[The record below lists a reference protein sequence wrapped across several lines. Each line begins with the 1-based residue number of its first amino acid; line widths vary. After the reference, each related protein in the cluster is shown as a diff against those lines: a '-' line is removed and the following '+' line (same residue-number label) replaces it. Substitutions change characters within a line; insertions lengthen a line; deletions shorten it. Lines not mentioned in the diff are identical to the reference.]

1 MMSRVWLDSWS
12 MASVCRART
21 ESGSS
26 NSLMAAS
33 TDMVNAMPA
42 ASKMG
47 MLTVG
52 MTMAH
57 TMTKAD
63 STAMMMTA
71 TSRLRKP

>member
-1 MMSRVWLDSWS
+1 
-12 MASVCRART
+12 
-21 ESGSS
+21 
-26 NSLMAAS
+26 MAAS